1 MHIADPRKIL
11 LRKEEGRKWRLKHIF
26 NTKANISRS
35 VYMRSD
41 LSILI
46 QQEKC
51 WEGPMFAWIL
61 WIRNLLTLKREL
73 YDRWSLSDRWLFKR
87 R

>member
-1 MHIADPRKIL
+1 MSAILYMHIADPRKIL
-11 LRKEEGRKWRLKHIF
+11 LRKEEGRKWRFKNIF
-26 NTKANISRS
+26 NTKANIYRS

-51 WEGPMFAWIL
+51 WEGPMFA
-61 WIRNLLTLKREL
+61 
-73 YDRWSLSDRWLFKR
+73 
-87 R
+87 